1 MSRSAAHRMPR
12 VEQSVLSEHTFQT
25 AEFLYLTFF
34 AKFFEDIER
43 VHVRINI
50 NLRILSE
57 IGEFSVIVLSP
68 RKGGSHCHT
77 DNYDR
82 RSDSGYQFLFLV
94 HFLSLISSPGTVT

>member
-1 MSRSAAHRMPR
+1 MSRPAAHRMPR
-12 VEQSVLSEHTFQT
+12 VEQSVFPEHALQT

-50 NLRILSE
+50 YLRILSE
-57 IGEFSVIVLSP
+57 IGEFPVIVLSP

-77 DNYDR
+77 DNYGC
-82 RSDSGYQFLFLV
+82 RSDSGYQFLF
-94 HFLSLISSPGTVT
+94 FFFFFSLISSPDTVT